1 MSGFSLHE
9 MMKCH
14 YPMRPSR
21 WRYATTTHQT
31 DQRRSEWMTDSPVLD
46 LDLDLDTA
54 GVGGPIL
61 TRDASGSHKRKL
73 IEVSLPLE
81 DINKASAREKSIRHG
96 HPSTLHLWWARRPL
110 AAARA
115 VLFAQ
120 LVDDPS
126 AHPDR
131 FPTGEE
137 QRVERERLHSIIR
150 DLVIWENSNDPHVL
164 ARARE
169 EILKSTGGN
178 PPPLLDPF
186 AGGGT
191 IPLEA
196 QRLGLKA
203 YASDLNPVSVLIN
216 KAQIEIPPR
225 FRDQPPV
232 FPGAE
237 DSRTVA
243 WKVTEGLAEDVRRY
257 GQWIRDEAE
266 RRIGHLY
273 PKVALDDGTQAN
285 VVAWIWARTVSCP
298 NPACGIEMPL
308 VRSWWLSKRKGK
320 EAYVVS
326 NVVNDASKPSGRRIE
341 FMIGHDP
348 AGAPAKDADGTMH
361 GRGKAGCLACE
372 SAVPAEYIKEEG
384 VAGRMGAV
392 LLAIVAEGAR
402 RRIYLPPHE
411 LHVKAADVDAP
422 VDLPP
427 GTLGFDPRNLWT
439 PAYGLTEF
447 VDLFTPRQLTML
459 TTFSDLVSEVRARVI
474 ADARIAGLS
483 EGEPLFAGG
492 SGSAAYADA
501 VCTYLAMAIS
511 KVADRGSNLVSW
523 VIERAS
529 TRNTFARQAIPMSW
543 DFVEINTLLTGTGTL
558 SGSIEWTI
566 ESLDSLPHAGLSG
579 EARQLSAAKAEY
591 DGVVISTDPPY
602 YDNIGYSDLS
612 DFFYVWLRRSLRTV
626 HPDLFSTMLVPKA
639 EELVANPY
647 RHGGREG
654 AEEFFETGF
663 EQVFRK
669 VREGGGAGYPV
680 TVYYAF
686 KQQELTQEGTASTG
700 WATMLE
706 GMIRSGWV
714 ITATWPVRSERLG
727 RMISVGTNALA
738 SSIVLSLRPREE
750 TARATTRRG
759 FLSDLKRELPKA
771 LAEMQQGAIAPV
783 DLAQAT
789 IGPGMAIFSRYSGV
803 REPDGKKMTVR
814 TALRLINDTLGQ
826 IMAEEDGELDADS
839 RFCLRWFT
847 QYGWGNG
854 PYGDADT
861 MSRAFNTSVDGL
873 IAAGVVAKPRG
884 EVRLLKPA
892 ELDPRW
898 NPLSDDRINLW
909 EATLQIARCLEQS
922 GLDGTAPVLEAASQ
936 RLEADAIQ
944 MLAYRLYEVGQ
955 AKDGEVA
962 GLFNVLGSAWAELV
976 DKAGRV
982 ELNTSDPHGQQMTI
996 DVEDD

>member
-1 MSGFSLHE
+1 M
-9 MMKCH
+9 
-14 YPMRPSR
+14 
-21 WRYATTTHQT
+21 THG
-31 DQRRSEWMTDSPVLD
+31 PVPD
-46 LDLDLDTA
+46 LDLDLDPA
-54 GVGGPIL
+54 GTGGPML

-81 DINKASAREKSIRHG
+81 DINKAASREKSIRHG

-131 FPTGEE
+131 FPTVEE
-137 QRVERERLHSIIR
+137 QRVERERLHNIIR
-150 DLVIWENSNDPHVL
+150 DLVVWKNSNDPQVMG
-164 ARARE
+164 RARE

-178 PPPLLDPF
+178 PPPVLDPF

-196 QRLGLKA
+196 QRLGLEA
-203 YASDLNPVSVLIN
+203 HASDLNPVAVLIN
-216 KAQIEIPPR
+216 KALIEIPPK

-232 FPGAE
+232 FPEAE
-237 DSRTVA
+237 DAQTVA
-243 WKVTEGLAEDVRRY
+243 WKGAEGLAEDVRQY

-266 RRIGHLY
+266 RRIRHLY
-273 PKVALDDGTQAN
+273 PKATLDDGTHAD
-285 VVAWIWARTVSCP
+285 VIAWIWARTVMCP

-308 VRSWWLSKRKGK
+308 VRSWWLGKKKGK
-320 EAYVVS
+320 EAFIVPQVRDDTS
-326 NVVNDASKPSGRRIE
+326 VPAGRRVDFTVSHNRAE
-341 FMIGHDP
+341 VPTMED
-348 AGAPAKDADGTMH
+348 DGTV
-361 GRGKAGCLACE
+361 GRTGATCVACGTP
-372 SAVPAEYIKEEG
+372 VNLKYVRAE
-384 VAGRMGAV
+384 AMAQRMGSR
-392 LLAIVAEGAR
+392 LMAIVAEGSG
-402 RRIYLPPHE
+402 RRIYRAPTEDHVQAAKVPLPNNLPIGA
-411 LHVKAADVDAP
+411 LPKKALSFRVQ
-422 VDLPP
+422 
-427 GTLGFDPRNLWT
+427 
-439 PAYGLTEF
+439 AYGMEDW

-459 TTFSDLVSEVRARVI
+459 MTFSDLVDEARNRVLV
-474 ADARIAGLS
+474 DARAAGLA
-483 EGEPLFAGG
+483 EGDPLSAGG
-492 SGSAAYADA
+492 SHAVAYADA
-501 VCTYLAMAIS
+501 VCTYLAMVVSRITDYQSSITTWA
-511 KVADRGSNLVSW
+511 SNPQMEIL
-523 VIERAS
+523 
-529 TRNTFARQAIPMSW
+529 RNLFARQAIPMAW
-543 DFVEINTLLTGTGTL
+543 DHAEGNPFATS
-558 SGSIEWTI
+558 SGSWAKMLSAVTDAIKHT
-566 ESLDSLPHAGLSG
+566 PAGLP
-579 EARQLSAAKAEY
+579 AHALTADAASRDY
-591 DGVVISTDPPY
+591 SNVLVSTDPPY

-612 DFFYVWLRRSLRTV
+612 DFFYVWLRRMLRTI
-626 HPDLFSTMLVPKA
+626 HPELFSTMLVPKA

-647 RHGGREG
+647 RHSGREG
-654 AEEFFETGF
+654 AEKFFETGF
-663 EQVFRK
+663 EQVFRQ
-669 VREGGGAGYPV
+669 VRDGGGAGYPV

-706 GMIRSGWV
+706 GMIKSGWV
-714 ITATWPVRSERLG
+714 ITATWPIRSERSG

-738 SSIVLSLRPREE
+738 SSIVLSLRPREK

-771 LAEMQQGAIAPV
+771 LVEMQQGAIAPV

-839 RFCLRWFT
+839 RFCLRWFA
-847 QYGWGNG
+847 QYGWGSG

-861 MSRAFNTSVDGL
+861 MSRAFNTSVEGL
-873 IAAGVVAKPRG
+873 IAAGVVANPRS

-898 NPLSDDRINLW
+898 NPLIDDRINLW
-909 EATLQIARCLEQS
+909 EGTLQIARSLEQT
-922 GLDGTAPVLEAASQ
+922 GLDGTAPLLAAASQ

-955 AKDGEVA
+955 TKDGEVA

-982 ELNTSDPHGQQMTI
+982 ELNASDPRGQQMTI